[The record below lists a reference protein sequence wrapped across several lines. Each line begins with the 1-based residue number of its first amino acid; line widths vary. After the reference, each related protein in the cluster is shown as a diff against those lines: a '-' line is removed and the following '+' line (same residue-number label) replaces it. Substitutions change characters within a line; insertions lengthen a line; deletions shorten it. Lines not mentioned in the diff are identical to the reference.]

1 MKALIR
7 VYPSEVIEWTKK
19 DTGEFKRMWKQ
30 YYDLEQG
37 SGVRSLQSDFMHM
50 SEAEVW
56 ASGEYEIEFFL
67 EKDRRGFLSLKVAS
81 KRLVK
86 ADSRPQAVAG

>member
-30 YYDLEQG
+30 SYDLEQG
-37 SGVRSLQSDFMHM
+37 AAVRALQSDFMYA
-50 SEAEVW
+50 SEGEVW
-56 ASGEYEIEFFL
+56 PSGEYEVEFFL
-67 EKDRRGFLSLKVAS
+67 EKDRRGFLALKVAS

-86 ADSRPQAVAG
+86 GDARPQAVAS